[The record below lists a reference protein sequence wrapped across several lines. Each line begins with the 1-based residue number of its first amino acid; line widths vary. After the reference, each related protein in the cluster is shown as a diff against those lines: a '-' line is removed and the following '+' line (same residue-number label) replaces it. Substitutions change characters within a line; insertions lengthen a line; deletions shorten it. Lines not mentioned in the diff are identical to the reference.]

1 MEDKNLEKILE
12 IVDEYKKYACLE
24 YGWNLNLWDRDD
36 LVSGYPFINLKIFWR
51 KEENQKVIDLSLIH
65 I

>member
-1 MEDKNLEKILE
+1 MDGKTLEKILE

-36 LVSGYPFINLKIFWR
+36 LISGYPFVHLKIFL
-51 KEENQKVIDLSLIH
+51 E
-65 I
+65 